1 MTRDDLS
8 CRVAPFDPS
17 VILLQNEAGRAKWPV
32 TKSKLRLLREAF
44 KPKLDLNPHS
54 LAFAGRDKGNDSDDD
69 LPDGCEQPSTSGAAP
84 TAEEISAAVAAGTR
98 REGDWDC
105 PSCGRL
111 VFAKKS
117 VCGKCKSARPGGE
130 GGTES
135 LGGAAGAR
143 ATAAVGAAAAAARG
157 MPAATKQGIGGG
169 PHRTKKKRMHDD
181 PTGAQQGDKAKVA
194 KAASGSS

>member
-1 MTRDDLS
+1 MTSDDLS
-8 CRVAPFDPS
+8 CRVAPFDTS

-54 LAFAGRDKGNDSDDD
+54 LAFAVRDKGNDSDDD
-69 LPDGCEQPSTSGAAP
+69 LPDGCEQPSASGAAP

-105 PSCGRL
+105 PACGRL

-117 VCGKCKSARPGGE
+117 VCGKCKVARPGGE
-130 GGTES
+130 GGSES

-143 ATAAVGAAAAAARG
+143 GTAVGAAARG
-157 MPAATKQGIGGG
+157 MPDATKQGIGGG
-169 PHRTKKKRMHDD
+169 PHRAKNKRMHDD
-181 PTGAQQGDKAKVA
+181 RTGAQQKEKAKVA
-194 KAASGSS
+194 KAGSGSS